1 MSFPPPKIDLL
12 SNHFYKRLCREEIFI
27 ILDEWLDVPVLAD
40 WDLVNLKLIQAR
52 RAGAISREELLDGLR
67 TGIVAR
73 EAEDVG
79 HTGRLAVV
87 EASLACN
94 RDSLEAAARRANLI
108 AGATGASIAAFVVTH
123 FECPDEMNAAARQLG
138 VTIIRHEDP
147 YYIPD

>member
-52 RAGAISREELLDGLR
+52 RTGAISREELLDGLR
-67 TGIVAR
+67 TDIVAR
-73 EAEDVG
+73 EAEDAG
-79 HTGRLAVV
+79 HTGCLAVV
-87 EASLACN
+87 EASLAFD
-94 RDSLEAAARRANLI
+94 RDNLEAATRRAALI
-108 AGATGASIAAFVVTH
+108 ARVTGASTSAFVVAH
-123 FECPDEMNAAARQLG
+123 FDCPDEMNAAACQLG